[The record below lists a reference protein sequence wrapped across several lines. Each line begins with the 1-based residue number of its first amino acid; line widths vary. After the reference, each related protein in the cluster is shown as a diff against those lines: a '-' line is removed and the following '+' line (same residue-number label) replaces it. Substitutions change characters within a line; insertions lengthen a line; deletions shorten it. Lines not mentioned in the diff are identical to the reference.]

1 MKFFILSAIV
11 AMAAA
16 APDSDAKADPAYLY
30 NYGYASPYATT
41 YGYNAAY
48 GVAPY
53 GVVKPA
59 YYNAAYP
66 YVNRVFK
73 REAEA
78 EPEAEAEADPAYLY
92 GAYSGYA
99 APVSTYAAYKPTY
112 YGAYAAHPVAAYT
125 GYTGYNGYRVFKRE
139 AEAEA
144 EPQYGYG
151 YGNGRLAYNYPTV
164 YRGSYRYGNRRVASY
179 PRRTYGYYF

>member
-1 MKFFILSAIV
+1 MKFFILSAIA

-41 YGYNAAY
+41 YGYNTAY

-53 GVVKPA
+53 GVAKPA

-78 EPEAEAEADPAYLY
+78 EPEAEAEADPAYLH
-92 GAYSGYA
+92 GAYAGHA
-99 APVSTYAAYKPTY
+99 APVFTYAAYQPAY
-112 YGAYAAHPVAAYT
+112 YGAYAARPVA

-139 AEAEA
+139 ADAEAEA
-144 EPQYGYG
+144 EPQYGYRSG
-151 YGNGRLAYNYPTV
+151 RFPSPYGNAYPGF
-164 YRGSYRYGNRRVASY
+164 YRGSYGLSRRSSA
-179 PRRTYGYYF
+179 YY